1 MIEQE
6 TKFFSTI
13 ENRHSKIKKVGF
25 IYLIQEDGSDEYF
38 ISKEPGH
45 SVQRQ
50 PQLGFQYMCAIL
62 KKKGIDTRIF
72 DQTVSLFTLNQLLQE
87 LEGYD
92 MVGFYC
98 SDCQESI
105 VKKYCQKIKEKLGI
119 PILVGGPSTLTNPT
133 FLGHGCDFV
142 VHGEGEL
149 TIQHI
154 IEYYNGVRTLDN
166 LKGISYKKENQ
177 IIEATPQDLII
188 NLDELPF
195 PDRSQININSYYN
208 YFIFE
213 MKKPYITAI
222 ASRGCIY
229 RCNYCTSCKLWSY
242 KYRQRSVDN
251 VLAEIDE
258 VIDKY
263 NVKYI
268 SFIDDVFG
276 VSNNWVEEFCTKLI
290 ERPYKIRWMAILH
303 PFSFRND
310 TEKILKLMRKSGCG
324 TLSFGLQSANPEI
337 LKNINRHPDEP
348 EQLKKILQIANELG
362 FMTSVAYIFGL
373 PGDTRKTIQDSIDY
387 SVTCGSTVANFFVLS
402 LLKGSELEMRYKNK
416 KVCDLPENEILKM
429 TISASRNFYIQPATI
444 FSITKHILKN
454 PAWIAQISVRLPSIL
469 SRIGFVKTKG
479 KNR

>member
-1 MIEQE
+1 
-6 TKFFSTI
+6 
-13 ENRHSKIKKVGF
+13 
-25 IYLIQEDGSDEYF
+25 
-38 ISKEPGH
+38 
-45 SVQRQ
+45 
-50 PQLGFQYMCAIL
+50 
-62 KKKGIDTRIF
+62 
-72 DQTVSLFTLNQLLQE
+72 
-87 LEGYD
+87 
-92 MVGFYC
+92 
-98 SDCQESI
+98 
-105 VKKYCQKIKEKLGI
+105 
-119 PILVGGPSTLTNPT
+119 
-133 FLGHGCDFV
+133 
-142 VHGEGEL
+142 
-149 TIQHI
+149 
-154 IEYYNGVRTLDN
+154 
-166 LKGISYKKENQ
+166 
-177 IIEATPQDLII
+177 
-188 NLDELPF
+188 
-195 PDRSQININSYYN
+195 
-208 YFIFE
+208 
-213 MKKPYITAI
+213 
-222 ASRGCIY
+222 
-229 RCNYCTSCKLWSY
+229 
-242 KYRQRSVDN
+242 
-251 VLAEIDE
+251 
-258 VIDKY
+258 
-263 NVKYI
+263 
-268 SFIDDVFG
+268 
-276 VSNNWVEEFCTKLI
+276 
-290 ERPYKIRWMAILH
+290 MAILH